1 MPPHTRRSWNGVA
14 FQSWVTVRMP
24 APGDDHRK
32 NNLPDILMRWEDRG
46 ESERARLRT
55 AQSFCVPKAEVR
67 ASGYD
72 LSMNLYKEIQ
82 HENREH
88 DSPAKI
94 IAELRGLEAEI
105 AGGLRKLE
113 EMGV

>member
-1 MPPHTRRSWNGVA
+1 
-14 FQSWVTVRMP
+14 
-24 APGDDHRK
+24 
-32 NNLPDILMRWEDRG
+32 MRWEDRG